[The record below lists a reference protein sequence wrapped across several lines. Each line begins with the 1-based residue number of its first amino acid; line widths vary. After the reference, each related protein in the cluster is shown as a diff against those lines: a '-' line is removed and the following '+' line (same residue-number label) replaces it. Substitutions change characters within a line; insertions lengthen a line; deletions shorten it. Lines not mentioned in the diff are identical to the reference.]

1 MEHKSTSL
9 FTVYTQRLAGYL
21 MQRGFVLIDLATNR
35 NGKKVFLFTNS
46 SALHDAID
54 GWMLEKA
61 QQEYHNMETQDGC
74 HSQTQT
80 I

>member
-1 MEHKSTSL
+1 MERRSTSL

-46 SALHDAID
+46 PALHDAID

-61 QQEYHNMETQDGC
+61 QQEYHNVET
-74 HSQTQT
+74 
-80 I
+80 

>member
-9 FTVYTQRLAGYL
+9 YTIYSQRLAGYL

-35 NGKKVFLFTNS
+35 NDKKVFLFTNS
-46 SALHDAID
+46 PALHDAID

-61 QQEYHNMETQDGC
+61 QQEYRKENTNGRQSM
-74 HSQTQT
+74 
-80 I
+80 